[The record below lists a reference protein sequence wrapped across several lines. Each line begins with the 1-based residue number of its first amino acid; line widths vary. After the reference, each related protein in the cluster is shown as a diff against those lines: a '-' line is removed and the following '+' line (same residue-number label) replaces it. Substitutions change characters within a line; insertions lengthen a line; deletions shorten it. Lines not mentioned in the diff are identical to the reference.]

1 MDEVVE
7 KVPDDRGQWFVVHTL
22 SGHENRVRDT
32 ILRQLRLSDRV
43 PVYDAYIPMEKVVE
57 VRRGKKI
64 TTTRKFFPGYIL
76 VRMDLYTKND
86 SGVLERDQDA
96 WYFVRNVQGVMG
108 FLGGDNP
115 VALSPD
121 EVADIMR
128 PAAGG
133 ETDIKPKITFNVG
146 EVVRIKDGAF
156 ENFEGA
162 IQEIDA
168 ERGKLKLMVSIFG
181 RSTPV
186 ELEFWQVE
194 RVV

>member
-7 KVPDDRGQWFVVHTL
+7 KQPDDRGQWFVVHTL
-22 SGHENRVRDT
+22 SGHENKVRDT

-43 PVYDAYIPMEKVVE
+43 PVYDAFIPTEKVVE
-57 VRRGKKI
+57 VRRGKKS

-76 VRMDLYTKND
+76 VRMDLYDANGAID
-86 SGVLERDQDA
+86 EQA

-108 FLGGDNP
+108 FLGGANKP
-115 VALSPD
+115 TPLSD
-121 EVADIMR
+121 AEVADIMR
-128 PAAGG
+128 PMAGG
-133 ETDIKPKITFNVG
+133 ESEIKPRITFNVG

-194 RVV
+194 RAV

>member
-7 KVPDDRGQWFVVHTL
+7 KVPDDRGQWFVIHTL

-32 ILRQLRLSDRV
+32 ILRQLRVSDRV
-43 PVYDAYIPMEKVVE
+43 PVYDAYIPTEKVVE

-128 PAAGG
+128 PATGG
-133 ETDIKPKITFNVG
+133 ESDIKPKITFSIG

>member
-7 KVPDDRGQWFVVHTL
+7 KVPDDRGQWFVIHTL

-32 ILRQLRLSDRV
+32 ILRQLRVSDRV
-43 PVYDAYIPMEKVVE
+43 PVYDAYIPTEKVVE

-115 VALSPD
+115 VPLSPE

-128 PAAGG
+128 PATGG
-133 ETDIKPKITFNVG
+133 ESDIKPKITFSIG

-162 IQEIDA
+162 INEIDA